1 MPFRSIKM
9 TINQETAQLLKRVAA
24 VLRVK
29 EGDTFRYK
37 AYINASVAIDN
48 LSDSIF
54 EVWKRGELDTVPG
67 LGESLT
73 KYLNEYFSTGRVRH
87 FESLFKKVPSG
98 MFPLMTIRG
107 IGPMTAYKIS
117 KKFHLNNP
125 EKTLTE
131 LKEILISGKLTKI
144 EGFKEKTISK
154 IKKALDIQSFGKG
167 RLPLYEALPVAEN
180 FINYLLKSKAIS
192 KSEPLGSLRRRLAT
206 VGDIDIAIC
215 SSKPKEAMGYAL
227 SYPQISSVVTTGDKV
242 SHVKM
247 VNGLEVD
254 LKISLPNSWG
264 SILQHYTGGKL
275 HNIHLRSLAK
285 EKGLSLS
292 EYGITKNGKL
302 NRFTSE
308 AKFYQFIGLEYIPP
322 EIRENTGEI
331 ELAIKHQIPTLLE
344 IKDIRGDLHIH
355 SDFSFP
361 SSHDLGISPL
371 SEILSIAIDNNYE
384 YIGISDHNPKFLG
397 LSEKQKI
404 NIISRRKKYL
414 LSQYHAYE
422 KGVKSRVP
430 ELLIGMEVDIRP
442 DGSLA
447 LSDKAVESLDYV
459 IASIHGSFDLTEEA
473 NTRRI
478 QKALSHPKVK
488 ILGHPTN
495 RTLNGREPISAN
507 WEKIFTYCAENKKI
521 IEINAYPNRLDLPD
535 DLIKQA
541 LSKKVKLI
549 INTDSHEVSQMENM
563 KYGVWQARRGY
574 AQKSNIINTLS
585 IKDLRPVLEL

>member
-1 MPFRSIKM
+1 M

-29 EGDTFRYK
+29 EGDTFRHK
-37 AYINASVAIDN
+37 AYVNASVAIDN

-54 EVWKRGELDTVPG
+54 DVWKRGELDTVPG
-67 LGESLT
+67 LGESLSG
-73 KYLNEYFSTGRVRH
+73 YLNEYFTTGRVRH

-125 EKTLTE
+125 ETTLTE

-167 RLPLYEALPVAEN
+167 RLPLYEALPVAED

-192 KSEPLGSLRRRLAT
+192 KAEPLGSLRRRLAT
-206 VGDIDIAIC
+206 IGDIDIAIC
-215 SSKPKEAMGYAL
+215 SSKPKKTMSYAL

-247 VNGLEVD
+247 TNGLEVD

-331 ELAIKHQIPTLLE
+331 ELAIKHEIPTLLE

-355 SDFSFP
+355 SDFGFP
-361 SSHDLGISPL
+361 SSHDLGTSPL
-371 SEILSIAIDNNYE
+371 SEILRMAINNNYE
-384 YIGISDHNPKFLG
+384 YVGISDHNPKFLG

-404 NIISRRKKYL
+404 SIISRRKKYL

-422 KGVKSRVP
+422 KDVKSRVP

-447 LSDKAVESLDYV
+447 LSDKAMESLDYV

-495 RTLNGREPISAN
+495 RILNGREPISAN
-507 WEKIFTYCAENKKI
+507 WEKIFTYCAQNKKV

-541 LSKKVKLI
+541 LTKKVNLV
-549 INTDSHEVSQMENM
+549 INTDSHDVDQMENM

-574 AQKSNIINTLS
+574 AQKSHIVNTLS
-585 IKDLRPVLEL
+585 VKKLRLMLEL

>member
-37 AYINASVAIDN
+37 AYVNAAVAIDN

-67 LGESLT
+67 LGESLSR
-73 KYLNEYFSTGRVRH
+73 YLNEYFSTGRVRH

-107 IGPMTAYKIS
+107 IGPITAYKIS
-117 KKFHLNNP
+117 KKFHLNDP

-131 LKEILISGKLTKI
+131 LKEILISEKLTKI
-144 EGFKEKTISK
+144 QGFKEKTISK

-167 RLPLYEALPVAEN
+167 RLPLYEALPVAED
-180 FINYLLKSKAIS
+180 FINYLLKSKAVS
-192 KSEPLGSLRRRLAT
+192 KAEPLGSLRRKLAT

-215 SSKPKEAMGYAL
+215 SSKPKEAMNHAL

-247 VNGLEVD
+247 TNGLEVD

-292 EYGITKNGKL
+292 EYGITQNGKL

-344 IKDIRGDLHIH
+344 IKDIKGDLHTH
-355 SDFSFP
+355 SDFSFQ
-361 SSHDLGISPL
+361 SSHV
-371 SEILSIAIDNNYE
+371 
-384 YIGISDHNPKFLG
+384 GISDHNPKFQG
-397 LSEKQKI
+397 LTEKQKI
-404 NIISRRKKYL
+404 AIILNRKKYL
-414 LSQYHAYE
+414 LSQYRTYE
-422 KGVKSRVP
+422 KDVKSRVP
-430 ELLIGMEVDIRP
+430 KLLIGMEVDIRP

-447 LSDKAVESLDYV
+447 LSDKAMESLDYV

-495 RTLNGREPISAN
+495 RTINGREPISAN
-507 WEKIFTYCAENKKI
+507 WEKIFTYCAQNKKI
-521 IEINAYPNRLDLPD
+521 IEINASPNRLDLPD

-541 LSKKVKLI
+541 LTKKVKLI

-574 AQKSNIINTLS
+574 AQKSDIINTLPF
-585 IKDLRPVLEL
+585 KDLRLVLEL

>member
-1 MPFRSIKM
+1 M

-37 AYINASVAIDN
+37 AYVNASVAIDN

-67 LGESLT
+67 LGESLSR
-73 KYLNEYFSTGRVRH
+73 YLNEYFSTGRVRH

-107 IGPMTAYKIS
+107 IGPITAYKIS
-117 KKFHLNNP
+117 KKFHLNDP

-131 LKEILISGKLTKI
+131 LKEILISEKLTKI
-144 EGFKEKTISK
+144 QGFKEKTISK

-167 RLPLYEALPVAEN
+167 RLPLYEALPVAED
-180 FINYLLKSKAIS
+180 FINYLLKSKAVS
-192 KSEPLGSLRRRLAT
+192 KAEPLGSLRR
-206 VGDIDIAIC
+206 
-215 SSKPKEAMGYAL
+215 K
-227 SYPQISSVVTTGDKV
+227 
-242 SHVKM
+242 HVKM
-247 VNGLEVD
+247 TNGLEVD

-292 EYGITKNGKL
+292 EYGITQNGKL

-344 IKDIRGDLHIH
+344 IKDIKGDLHTH
-355 SDFSFP
+355 SDFSFQ
-361 SSHDLGISPL
+361 SSHDIGISPL
-371 SEILSIAIDNNYE
+371 SQLLNTATKNDYE
-384 YIGISDHNPKFLG
+384 YIGISDHNPKFQG
-397 LSEKQKI
+397 LTEKQKI
-404 NIISRRKKYL
+404 AIILNRKKYL
-414 LSQYHAYE
+414 LSQYRTYE
-422 KGVKSRVP
+422 KDVKSRVP
-430 ELLIGMEVDIRP
+430 KLLIGMEVDIRP

-447 LSDKAVESLDYV
+447 LSDKAMESLDYV

-495 RTLNGREPISAN
+495 RTINGREPISAN
-507 WEKIFTYCAENKKI
+507 WEKIFTYCAQNKKI
-521 IEINAYPNRLDLPD
+521 IEINASPNRLDLPD

-541 LSKKVKLI
+541 LTKKVKLI

-574 AQKSNIINTLS
+574 AQKSDIINTLPF
-585 IKDLRPVLEL
+585 KDLRLVLEL